1 LIEKHNHG
9 HSHDH
14 SHDHNNEHEHGA
26 HDHETT
32 NINITSAYL
41 HVLGDMLMS
50 VGVVIAS
57 IIIYWKPSYH
67 IADPL
72 CTYLFSIIICFTTIP
87 VFKECV
93 NVMLEA
99 TPETID
105 IEQLEEDILNL
116 DGV

>member
-1 LIEKHNHG
+1 MQEGLIDKHDHHHDHEHEHHHD

-14 SHDHNNEHEHGA
+14 SHDHGHKHEHQESG
-26 HDHETT
+26 
-32 NINITSAYL
+32 NINLTSAYL

-57 IIIYWKPSYH
+57 IIIYLKPEYH

-72 CTYLFSIIICFTTIP
+72 CTYLFSIIICVTTIP

-99 TPETID
+99 TP
-105 IEQLEEDILNL
+105 
-116 DGV
+116 